1 MTPQPTIN
9 TFKVFKSKRLRKL
22 AQEENPQA
30 CRGFKKRVVMIVR
43 LLSFLRLVAACFAAS
58 PYIIYICMT
67 PLEYIYFFHVKSH
80 PSPSTHPSQIHLT
93 PHPPHTPPTFISLIT
108 LHTPLPHLTPHPPPS
123 HISLLTLHTSLPHS
137 VSSAVSS

>member
-58 PYIIYICMT
+58 PYIIYIYIDSIGVYLFLSCKISPLTLHT
-67 PLEYIYFFHVKSH
+67 PLPNSSH
-80 PSPSTHPSQIHLT
+80 SSPSTWPSHIHLT
-93 PHPPHTPPTFISLIT
+93 HHPPHTPPTSHSSPST
-108 LHTPLPHLTPHPPPS
+108 HPS
-123 HISLLTLHTSLPHS
+123 HIRSPLLFPADTGR
-137 VSSAVSS
+137 VSM